1 MSRNATT
8 TEPVYER
15 ATDVLYQLE
24 AIYYQNKA
32 YARYPRFKI
41 DRGVR
46 GYFHSWEEAEKRIQE
61 LVNEDKQNVAEYD
74 FSYEYYGFEVREVP
88 FDCNLESEYDAQC
101 IRTYADDGE
110 FLHETL
116 TSNISING
124 NSETFVGRPNELCR
138 FKVGDLVEVCGHDMV
153 SLQIVYAQPPTPSD
167 LIKICQRSRNYVL
180 SEDDL
185 QECAEGLFDY
195 SDDSYTTLYGDRGF
209 ADHDHPCIT
218 KVFPVRRKVSAT
230 LREKLQRGLEKA
242 QRGDY

>member
-1 MSRNATT
+1 MNRKAFNES
-8 TEPVYER
+8 

-24 AIYYQNKA
+24 AICYQNKA

-41 DRGVR
+41 DRHIR

-88 FDCNLESEYDAQC
+88 FDCNLESQYDAQC

-116 TSNISING
+116 ASNISINDNLG
-124 NSETFVGRPNELCR
+124 TFVGRLNELCR
-138 FKVGDLVEVCGHDMV
+138 FNVGDLVEVCVGDRV
-153 SLQIVYAQPPTPSD
+153 SLQIVYAQPPTPND
-167 LIKICQRSRNYVL
+167 LIKICQKSRDYIL
-180 SEDDL
+180 SKDDL
-185 QECAEGLFDY
+185 QLCAEGLFDY
-195 SDDSYTTLYGDRGF
+195 FDDSYTTLYGDKGF
-209 ADHDHPCIT
+209 ADHYHPSVTEI
-218 KVFPVRRKVSAT
+218 FPVRRKVSVA

-242 QRGDY
+242 QRGE